1 MEVHK
6 VKAIISL
13 LALALLTAG
22 CATSRQVSTMQG
34 KGTKHVFRAPYDQV
48 WRASV
53 DAAQMGEL
61 EVVNADRS
69 RGYISSKRGLQVE
82 TFGENVGIW
91 VTSLSPTET
100 QVEVISR
107 QAGPPKF
114 WLKNWE
120 DEILRT
126 IEANLTREAV
136 AAMGGTPV
144 PSDTITGT
152 RAREETRQELERRLA
167 ELRKDEE
174 MKHDQLVREQ
184 STRDRQQL
192 QREVDEMRSE
202 LRRLQDRLEAEERK
216 QP

>member
-1 MEVHK
+1 M
-6 VKAIISL
+6 KAMISL

-22 CATSRQVSTMQG
+22 CATSRQVSAMQG
-34 KGTKHVFRAPYDQV
+34 RGTKHVFRAPYDQV

-69 RGYISSKRGLQVE
+69 RGYIASKRGLQVE
-82 TFGENVGIW
+82 SFGENVGIW

-100 QVEVISR
+100 QVEVVSR

-136 AAMGGTPV
+136 AAMGGTPI
-144 PSDTITGT
+144 PQGDTITGT
-152 RAREETRQELERRLA
+152 RSREETRQELERRLA
-167 ELRKDEE
+167 ELRKEEE
-174 MKHDQLVREQ
+174 MKHDELLREQ
-184 STRDRQQL
+184 GTRDRQQL
-192 QREVDEMRSE
+192 QREIDEMRNE

-216 QP
+216 QQ

>member
-1 MEVHK
+1 M
-6 VKAIISL
+6 KAIFSL

-22 CATSRQVSTMQG
+22 CATSRQVSSMQG
-34 KGTKHVFRAPYDQV
+34 RGTKHVFRAPFDQV

-53 DAAQMGEL
+53 DAAQIGEL
-61 EVVNADRS
+61 EVTTADRT

-100 QVEVISR
+100 QVEVVSR

-120 DEILRT
+120 DEIMRT

-136 AAMGGTPV
+136 AAVGAAPITG
-144 PSDTITGT
+144 DTITGT
-152 RAREETRQELERRLA
+152 RTREETRLELERRLA
-167 ELRKDEE
+167 ELRKEE
-174 MKHDQLVREQ
+174 ETKHDELLREQ
-184 STRDRQQL
+184 GTRDRQQL
-192 QREVDEMRSE
+192 QREIDEMRSE

-216 QP
+216 QQ